1 MPELALAIA
10 VASLIALPHRLGL
23 HAVAPSLA
31 AAVWLLALAL
41 RALVGVGTALFVF
54 VQLPETAL
62 FEAVARWC
70 LHTVL
75 PLLVDDLGL
84 SGHSIADAATLLPI
98 LALTTS
104 VLWVLSGLV
113 RAAVALRLYLRR
125 RSRGSGPLGSTV
137 VDDPGIVVAVTVLGR
152 PRLLVSRGALL
163 LFDQQELAA
172 GLAHELG
179 HLRRGHR
186 PILLAASVLGGLARP
201 LPGTGVAQRELA
213 FSLERDA
220 DEYALRQGRDP
231 LALASAICKAAQGSR
246 AELPAL
252 ALGGRGQVALRL
264 EYLLDEASRPR
275 GIRVERYT
283 RMLALAMVLTSLAV
297 GAALPIYASASSSQP
312 GSATHAEL
320 VCLH

>member
-1 MPELALAIA
+1 M
-10 VASLIALPHRLGL
+10 
-23 HAVAPSLA
+23 APGARSS
-31 AAVWLLALAL
+31 
-41 RALVGVGTALFVF
+41 ALVAVGSALFAF
-54 VQLPETAL
+54 VQLPETTL

-75 PLLVDDLGL
+75 PLLVDDRGL
-84 SGHSIADAATLLPI
+84 SGHSLADAATLLPI

-137 VDDPGIVVAVTVLGR
+137 VDDAGIIVAVTGLGR
-152 PRLLVSRGALL
+152 PRLLVSRGALRVL
-163 LFDQQELAA
+163 DRQELAA
-172 GLAHELG
+172 GLTHELG

-186 PILLAASVLGGLARP
+186 PILLAASVLGGLARL
-201 LPGTGVAQRELA
+201 LPGTRAAERELA

-220 DEYALRQGRDP
+220 DEYALRRGRDP
-231 LALASAICKAAQGSR
+231 LALASAICKAAQGTR
-246 AELPAL
+246 AQLPAI
-252 ALGGRGQVALRL
+252 ALGGRGQVTLRL
-264 EYLLDEASRPR
+264 EYLLGEASCTR

-283 RMLALAMVLTSLAV
+283 RLLALAMVLASLAV
-297 GAALPIYASASSSQP
+297 GATLPIYATASSARA
-312 GSATHAEL
+312 GSAAHAEL